1 MSKFDQMSWGK
12 EDSESGGIRGRV
24 GKWPM
29 KQALRLIP
37 VEQLRTF
44 HWYPNGYTADDQGK
58 QHIVISDDPVEYWS
72 DFETNKQSV
81 FVVRHNED
89 GILGLFWLWT
99 EARDAASLL
108 SQEYEDYH
116 FREHALN
123 EDEQRVQIAED
134 KIEGLEKNLRV
145 ESVPLYKEFNYEE
158 WSGDSYVI
166 NGDNVRTFEDILMK
180 DKRRSLEIS

>member
-24 GKWPM
+24 GKWLM

-123 EDEQRVQIAED
+123 EDEQLVQIAED
-134 KIEGLEKNLRV
+134 KIKGLEKTSTSSLC
-145 ESVPLYKEFNYEE
+145 LY
-158 WSGDSYVI
+158 I
-166 NGDNVRTFEDILMK
+166 
-180 DKRRSLEIS
+180 RSLTMKNGRKTRMLLTAIMSEHLRIYL